1 MVDRELILLSLSPIP
16 PDWEIIGEGGGRL
29 WPIEPRRKCILGC
42 ALDTDDNWPAKA
54 DEGGACAD
62 IPPPTV
68 VADVVGGGIW
78 AFERRDTEGEELDG
92 EDMVF
97 DLNGLRLGLRI
108 GSGLVEVVGEVIA
121 VMIGFVVED
130 GVAVLAVKKGPWL
143 IIELDGDEFKDNLR
157 CSGESVGEGE
167 VAIG

>member
-1 MVDRELILLSLSPIP
+1 
-16 PDWEIIGEGGGRL
+16 
-29 WPIEPRRKCILGC
+29 
-42 ALDTDDNWPAKA
+42 
-54 DEGGACAD
+54 
-62 IPPPTV
+62 
-68 VADVVGGGIW
+68 
-78 AFERRDTEGEELDG
+78 
-92 EDMVF
+92 MVF

-108 GSGLVEVVGEVIA
+108 GNGLVEIVGEVIA